1 MIGVRLREGWLRQV
15 GWVGALLVLLG
26 CGVDGRLA
34 GVDGKAADD
43 GVSRGDG
50 GLAAEGLTRRFR
62 ELDYVE
68 LLPVPQIAWD
78 WRTMDVGARFRI
90 RGNLYYRR
98 VPREPDTLDLL
109 ILDQAWLSVQA
120 ASDEPFVLCTRGFAN
135 FELLRA
141 WVEDL
146 DARQYRPDQV
156 MGVNRSELSTA
167 FVTVGRNR
175 FTRSEPLLEVD
186 AIRTFRG
193 YLMRHP

>member
-1 MIGVRLREGWLRQV
+1 MFGVRLREGWRRHV
-15 GWVGALLVLLG
+15 GCVGAVLVLLG
-26 CGVDGRLA
+26 CGIDGRLA
-34 GVDGKAADD
+34 GENVIVAHD

-50 GLAAEGLTRRFR
+50 GLTAEGLIRRFR
-62 ELDYVE
+62 ESDYVD
-68 LLPVPQIAWD
+68 LLPVPQVAWD

-98 VPREPDTLDLL
+98 VPRDPDALELL
-109 ILDQAWLSVQA
+109 ILDQAWLSVQ
-120 ASDEPFVLCTRGFAN
+120 SGGDEPFVLCVRGFAN

-141 WVEDL
+141 WVADL
-146 DARQYRPDQV
+146 DARPYRPDQV
-156 MGVNRSELSTA
+156 IGVNRSELSTA

-193 YLMRHP
+193 YLMRQP